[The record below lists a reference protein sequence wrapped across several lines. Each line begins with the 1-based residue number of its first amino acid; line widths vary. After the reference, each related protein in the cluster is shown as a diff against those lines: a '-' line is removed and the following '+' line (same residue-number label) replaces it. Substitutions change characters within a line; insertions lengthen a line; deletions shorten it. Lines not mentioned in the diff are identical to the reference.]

1 MFWKHPSK
9 IKIAGLFFFLA
20 TGLVGC
26 ATPAGVTGR
35 DEVKVAPG
43 VSTETL
49 LRAAALAGDRM
60 NYSVKQ
66 GNRLFMEKILPLG
79 AGYFS
84 LKPAD
89 HRNRITVSAI
99 PGAAGGSPQVQ
110 VDGEYLGDPRDSALH
125 NCVPC
130 DVNQIKKAIR
140 EAR

>member
-1 MFWKHPSK
+1 MVWKSK
-9 IKIAGLFFFLA
+9 FKIAGMIFFLSA
-20 TGLVGC
+20 WLIGC
-26 ATPAGVTGR
+26 ATPAGVAGR
-35 DEVKVAPG
+35 DKVKAAPG

-66 GNRLFMEKILPLG
+66 EGNRLFMERSLPLG

-84 LKPAD
+84 TNPAH
-89 HRNRITVSAI
+89 HRNRITVSAD
-99 PGAAGGSPQVQ
+99 PGVAGGSPEVQ
-110 VDGEYLGDPRDSALH
+110 VDGEYLGDPRDRDIR

-130 DVNQIKKAIR
+130 DVNRIKKAIR